1 MQEQGSKAPTQG
13 GGYSIFHDT
22 MADMT
27 YPEIAVAAEA
37 DAAVL
42 WGLGVIEQHGPHLPL
57 ATDVYVPY
65 AVLRRVKALLAQ
77 SDIASVIMP
86 PFYWGVNHVTGR
98 FPGSFEVRPAVM
110 SELIVDVI
118 GSLKKDGFSKL
129 FCLSGH
135 GDAMHNN
142 ALIDGVRR
150 GSAAAGI
157 DGAMVV
163 SPGFAKRLG
172 FDPADPNVLVTAA
185 EGGAP
190 PRHPD
195 IHAGEGET
203 SLLLGYFPD
212 LVRQEVLPTL
222 KSTEFTT
229 ADLDE
234 WRKGQEHAQRM
245 TPQGYIGDP
254 AVSNAADGLAIVA
267 RQATVIADAIA
278 ARLKESR

>member
-1 MQEQGSKAPTQG
+1 MPNQRSSEPAR

-27 YPEIAVAAEA
+27 YPEIAEAAA
-37 DAAVL
+37 SGATVL
-42 WGLGVIEQHGPHLPL
+42 WGIGVIEQHGPHLPL
-57 ATDVYVPY
+57 ATDVYAPT
-65 AVLRRVKALLAQ
+65 AVLRRVKNLLADRGVA
-77 SDIASVIMP
+77 SLIAP

-110 SELIVDVI
+110 SELIIDVLC
-118 GSLKKDGFSKL
+118 SLDKDGFSDV

-135 GDAMHNN
+135 GDAMHNY

-157 DGAMVV
+157 NGAVVV

-172 FDPADPNVLVTAA
+172 FDPSDPRVVVTAPD
-185 EGGAP
+185 GGVA

-195 IHAGEGET
+195 IHAGESET

-212 LVRQEVLPTL
+212 LVRREILPTL
-222 KSTEFTT
+222 KSTEFSA

-234 WRKGQEHAQRM
+234 WRQGQEHAKRM

-254 AVSNAADGLAIVA
+254 AVASSATGIDVVE
-267 RQATVIADAIA
+267 RQAAVVAAAIA
-278 ARLKESR
+278 ARLGLRAR

>member
-1 MQEQGSKAPTQG
+1 MQHQRSMEPAN

-27 YPEIAVAAEA
+27 YPEIADAAA
-37 DAAVL
+37 SGAAVL

-65 AVLRRVKALLAQ
+65 AVLRRVKTLLAD
-77 SDIASVIMP
+77 SGIASIIVP

-98 FPGSFEVRPAVM
+98 FPGSFEIRPAVM
-110 SELIVDVI
+110 SELIIDVL
-118 GSLKKDGFSKL
+118 GSLKKDGFADV

-157 DGAMVV
+157 NGAMVV
-163 SPGFAKRLG
+163 SPGLAKRLG
-172 FDPADPNVLVTAA
+172 FDPTDLRIVVTAP
-185 EGGAP
+185 EGGDA

-195 IHAGEGET
+195 VHAGEWET
-203 SLLLGYFPD
+203 SLLLGCFPD
-212 LVRQEVLPTL
+212 LVRQEILPTL
-222 KSTEFTT
+222 KPTEFSA

-234 WRKGQEHAQRM
+234 WRKGQEHAKRM

-254 AVSNAADGLAIVA
+254 AVASSAYGIAVVE
-267 RQATVIADAIA
+267 RQAGVIAAAIA
-278 ARLKESR
+278 SRLGETR